1 MEGYNGDSISEQ
13 EWDAA
18 ELQDSSV
25 EDDEPYEGS
34 SDLFDD

>member
-1 MEGYNGDSISEQ
+1 MEGYNGDTLTEQ

-18 ELQDSSV
+18 ELQESNA
-25 EDDEPYEGS
+25 EDDECYEGS